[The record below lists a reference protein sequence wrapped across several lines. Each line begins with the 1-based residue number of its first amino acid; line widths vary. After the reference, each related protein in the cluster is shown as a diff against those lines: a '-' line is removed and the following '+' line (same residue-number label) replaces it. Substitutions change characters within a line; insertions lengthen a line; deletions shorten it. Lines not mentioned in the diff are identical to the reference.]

1 MPEVLKYFGIPMVLW
16 IPIDL
21 LPAKGREWPF
31 MNHEELME
39 LLDSWLFEVQSH
51 SLTHSVMSA
60 ISNES
65 KIQEICG
72 SKWKL
77 EDQFHRPINT
87 FVYPWGKYNS
97 NVLKVVEECG
107 YRFGL
112 TTEFGTNTVSDL
124 QKNPYRLKRT
134 RITRELDLEE
144 YFSIFNR

>member
-1 MPEVLKYFGIPMVLW
+1 MPEVMEYFGIPMVLW